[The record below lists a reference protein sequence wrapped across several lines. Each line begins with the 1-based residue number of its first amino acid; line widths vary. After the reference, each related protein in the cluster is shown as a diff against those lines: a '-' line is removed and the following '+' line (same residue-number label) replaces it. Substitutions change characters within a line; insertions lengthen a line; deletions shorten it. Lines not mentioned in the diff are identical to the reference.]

1 MKFGGSSL
9 FVCVVLAIILLLIF
23 GCVFG
28 IYCFGRKKENFGN
41 GNGCAREINFQDPNY
56 LNERFFHYDNI
67 DKIVSSDPVHVP
79 REVVDNA
86 LMSGED
92 VSCGF
97 GDSKKKSQ

>member
-9 FVCVVLAIILLLIF
+9 FVCVVLAIILLLVF

-28 IYCFGRKKENFGN
+28 IYCFGKKNEGF
-41 GNGCAREINFQDPNY
+41 GNGCAREVNFQDPNF
-56 LNERFFHYDNI
+56 LNQRYFHYDNI
-67 DKIVSSDPVHVP
+67 DKIVASDPVHVP
-79 REVVDNA
+79 KEVLNNA

-97 GDSKKKSQ
+97 GESKKKSL